1 MIHEELQKG
10 LINVCLVSAVKTFEN
25 SLLPSFMVIHLK
37 KSLSLAETHVSY
49 IYTLRETPQRPKYYV
64 TKLMICISHR
74 ICCNRY
80 LWPSW
85 QQIKQCPIWNP
96 CEAPP
101 LSASPTD
108 HYRAYYMVHL
118 QTVTHCQCVVLFQ
131 LLHIYL
137 KISILLLKVNYNI
150 YSYAK
155 KSIMLYTLYTISYRD
170 ILLILHYPVP

>member
-1 MIHEELQKG
+1 
-10 LINVCLVSAVKTFEN
+10 
-25 SLLPSFMVIHLK
+25 MVIHLK
-37 KSLSLAETHVSY
+37 KSLSLAETHVSS

-85 QQIKQCPIWNP
+85 QQIKQCPISNP

-101 LSASPTD
+101 LSTSPTD
-108 HYRAYYMVHL
+108 HYRAYDMVHL
-118 QTVTHCQCVVLFQ
+118 QTITHCQCAVLFQ

-137 KISILLLKVNYNI
+137 KVSILLLKVNYNI
-150 YSYAK
+150 YSYAN
-155 KSIMLYTLYTISYRD
+155 KSIMLYTLHTISIEYC
-170 ILLILHYPVP
+170 YPVTYKQVSVYPNFERWRQCKRL